1 MAEYKVV
8 LEREECTS
16 CEACVE
22 SCPESFEMSDDGFA
36 HLKGSSRVGDDRELN
51 PADLGCCPRK
61 PPRLV
66 RLNIIHIFEGE
77 KQII

>member
-36 HLKGSSRVGDDRELN
+36 HLKGSSRVGDNDELN
-51 PADLGCCPRK
+51 PADLGCCREAAEACP
-61 PPRLV
+61 V
-66 RLNIIHIFEGE
+66 NIIHIFDGE